1 MKGRRRNAN
10 VSVPINIIMSSK
22 TPAKLCQLC
31 NQFTQDVI
39 THDFRLNIPFES
51 RWVQNERLTVWYRS
65 NSWGCFI
72 HHDSLAALESS
83 AATCGLCALL
93 LEAFFGADSTVTT
106 GRLELS
112 PMGNPD
118 GVFRAVFSEYNPVG
132 PYWKPFKHSFEFGRI
147 RDWEPAVWP
156 HVECRR
162 RRAVPESALDV
173 EVWQTAREWM
183 RFCKDEHP
191 QCRSMTGIKAPG
203 SLPTRV
209 LDIGDTENNV
219 TRLCI
224 SKEAGISGQYAALS
238 HCWGGKIHHRLTLNT
253 LDKMKAGIEVATLP
267 KNFQDAI
274 RICRELNLRYLWI
287 DALCIIQ
294 DSASDWEVEAGMMAS
309 TYAGSA
315 VTISALE
322 SSSSDE
328 GILSTRRST
337 RVVVQPDMVVQRKLP
352 EFFDLL
358 ETCHLGTRG
367 WCLQERLLAPRIIH
381 VGKSILYWECRTGY
395 AAEDARWEDRPG
407 RHYSSPRISA
417 FVDMRKNFPAQASE
431 PDWKQWY
438 LAIGE
443 YSTRQLSF
451 ATDTFPAL
459 AGVATIFQDTFG
471 RSKCTYVAGL
481 FVEDM
486 TEGLLWGPQKA
497 FRISKAPGFNQ
508 CSELQRPAEIRATSC
523 SWASVVGPIE
533 LDFGTY
539 QATNRCEILGVHTT
553 PEKLNNV
560 MAKDVQGSIL
570 SVRGFVGEAEYE
582 PYPTSDPAGFD
593 VGSLKFLDHESFA
606 YHCILDFERREKRR
620 CYVLVVQ
627 WYYSPDNTIG
637 GVSGLVMDKMSNCR
651 FRRLGVFQSSNFSHE
666 CHDRVKTE
674 FPLIDIDIE

>member
-1 MKGRRRNAN
+1 MKDRKLNAD
-10 VSVPINIIMSSK
+10 VSVPSNIIMSPK
-22 TPAKLCQLC
+22 TPAALCQLC
-31 NQFTQDVI
+31 NQFTQDLI
-39 THDFRLNIPFES
+39 AHDFQLKIPFES

-65 NSWGCFI
+65 NSWGCFS

-93 LEAFFGADSTVTT
+93 LEAFVGADSAVTA
-106 GRLELS
+106 GRLELF
-112 PMGNPD
+112 PMGSPE
-118 GVFRAVFSEYNPVG
+118 GVFRAVFSEYSPAG

-147 RDWEPAVWP
+147 REWEPAVWP
-156 HVECRR
+156 DVECRR

-173 EVWQTAREWM
+173 EVWTTAREWM
-183 RFCKDEHP
+183 RFCDDEHP
-191 QCRSMTGIKAPG
+191 QCRSMAGIKAAG

-209 LDIGDTENNV
+209 LDIGDTENHV

-224 SKEAGISGQYAALS
+224 SKETGISGQYAALS
-238 HCWGGKIHHRLTLNT
+238 HCWGGKIDHRLTLKN

-294 DSASDWEVEAGMMAS
+294 DSASDWDVEAAKMAS

-322 SSSSDE
+322 SPSSDE

-337 RVVVQPDMVVQRKLP
+337 RVIVQPDIVVQRKLP

-367 WCLQERLLAPRIIH
+367 WCLQERLLAPKIIH
-381 VGKSILYWECRTGY
+381 IGKSILYWECRTGY
-395 AAEDARWEDRPG
+395 AAEDAPWKDYIE
-407 RHYSSPRISA
+407 RHSSSPRVSA
-417 FVDMRKNFPAQASE
+417 FAEMRKNFPAQASE

-438 LAIGE
+438 LAVGE

-451 ATDTFPAL
+451 PTDTFPAL

-486 TEGLLWGPQKA
+486 AEGLLWGPQKA

-508 CSELQRPAEIRATSC
+508 CSKLQRPTEIRAPSW

-533 LDFGTY
+533 FDFGAYKANNT
-539 QATNRCEILGVHTT
+539 CEILGVHTT
-553 PEKLNNV
+553 PGKLNNV
-560 MAKDVQGSIL
+560 MAKDLQGSIL
-570 SVRGFVGEAEYE
+570 SVRGFVGEVEYQ
-582 PYPTSDPAGFD
+582 PYSIPDPTGFD
-593 VGSLKFLDHESFA
+593 VGSLNFLNNEKFA
-606 YHCILDFERREKRR
+606 YHCILDFERRAKRK

-627 WYYSPDNTIG
+627 WNSSPNNTG
-637 GVSGLVMDKMSNCR
+637 AVSGLVMEKMSNGR
-651 FRRLGVFQSSNFSHE
+651 FRRLGVFQSTYFSVE
-666 CHDRVKTE
+666 CFTRVQSE
-674 FPLIDIDIE
+674 FAHIDIDIE